1 MSTNID
7 FQTKYKEYGEMLY
20 RISFVLLGNPDDTED
35 VLQDVFIT
43 LLYNSPQFKTK
54 EHEKAWLIRITQ
66 NKCINILK
74 NSERKN
80 LTIDEMKLPTY
91 SENRDEKIDIIKHI
105 LSLPP
110 KYKTAVILYYYN
122 DYSVDEI
129 ATTLKISKSA
139 VKMRLKRAREI
150 LKIELEDYNYE
161 EK

>member
-7 FQTKYKEYGEMLY
+7 FHNKYKEYGEMLY
-20 RISFVLLGNPDDTED
+20 RIAFVLLGNTDDTED
-35 VLQDVFIT
+35 ILQEVFIT
-43 LLYNSPQFKTK
+43 FLYNSPEFKTK

-66 NKCINILK
+66 NKCINLLK
-74 NSERKN
+74 SSSKKSVS
-80 LTIDEMKLPTY
+80 IDELQLPTY
-91 SENRDEKIDIIKHI
+91 SENNEEKIDIVKNI
-105 LSLPP
+105 LSLPH

-122 DYSVDEI
+122 DYSVEEI
-129 ATTLKISKSA
+129 AKILKISKSA

>member
-1 MSTNID
+1 MSTDID
-7 FQTKYKEYGEMLY
+7 FQATYKEYGEMLY
-20 RISFVLLGNPDDTED
+20 RIAFVFLGNPDDTED
-35 VLQDVFIT
+35 ILQEVFIS
-43 LLYNSPQFKTK
+43 LFYNSPEFKSK

-66 NKCINILK
+66 NKCINFLK
-74 NSERKN
+74 SASRKSVP
-80 LTIDEMKLPTY
+80 IDELQLPAY
-91 SENRDEKIDIIKHI
+91 NENREEKIDIIKNI

-122 DYSVDEI
+122 DYSVEEI
-129 ATTLKISKSA
+129 AKTLKIGKSA

>member
-7 FQTKYKEYGEMLY
+7 FPGKYEEYGEMLY
-20 RISFVLLGNPDDTED
+20 RIAFVFLGNPDDTED
-35 VLQDVFIT
+35 ILQEVFMT
-43 LLYNSPQFKTK
+43 LLYNSPEFKTK

-66 NKCINILK
+66 NKCINFLK
-74 NSERKN
+74 SSSRKT
-80 LTIDEMKLPTY
+80 LPFDEMQLPTY
-91 SENRDEKIDIIKHI
+91 SENHEEKIDVVKNI

-110 KYKTAVILYYYN
+110 KYKTAVILHYYN
-122 DYSVDEI
+122 DYSVEEI
-129 ATTLKISKSA
+129 AKTLKIGKSA

>member
-7 FQTKYKEYGEMLY
+7 FHNKYKEYGKMLY
-20 RISFVLLGNPDDTED
+20 RIAFVLLGNTDDTED
-35 VLQDVFIT
+35 ILQEVFIT
-43 LLYNSPQFKTK
+43 FLYNSPEFKTK

-66 NKCINILK
+66 NKCINFLK
-74 NSERKN
+74 SSSRKT
-80 LTIDEMKLPTY
+80 LQIDELKLPTY
-91 SENRDEKIDIIKHI
+91 SENHEEKIDIVKNI
-105 LSLPP
+105 LSLPH

-122 DYSVDEI
+122 DYSVEEI
-129 ATTLKISKSA
+129 AKILKISKSA

>member
-20 RISFVLLGNPDDTED
+20 RIAFVFLSNPDDTED
-35 VLQDVFIT
+35 ILQEVFIT
-43 LLYNSPQFKTK
+43 LLYNSPEFKTK

-66 NKCINILK
+66 NKCINFLK
-74 NSERKN
+74 NSARKA
-80 LTIDEMKLPTY
+80 LPFDELKLPTY
-91 SENRDEKIDIIKHI
+91 SENHEEKTDIVKSI
-105 LSLPP
+105 LSLPT
-110 KYKTAVILYYYN
+110 KYKVAVILYYYN

-129 ATTLKISKSA
+129 AKTLKISKSA

-150 LKIELEDYNYE
+150 LKIELEDYNNE